1 MSNDFCQLGKYHPP
15 MSWWK
20 ASGEPESH
28 ATTSMLID
36 QIYAHI
42 RFRASFYTWS
52 FWLHFEVPPETSYF
66 LFLDFCCVS
75 NFSIFFS
82 FFFFLTA
89 FLSRGS
95 CMLWLTTSPRW
106 LSAAM
111 VCSVQS
117 SSSSSCCSLSSSPS
131 LSASGGWTNSWAFSC
146 LGFISCSWLS
156 ASSWRTKWSSVLSP
170 SSGKCWFL
178 RKKKKKS
185 YRCLFIQYIYI
196 YRNEMKW

>member
-1 MSNDFCQLGKYHPP
+1 MKLLVAFWS
-15 MSWWK
+15 
-20 ASGEPESH
+20 AS
-28 ATTSMLID
+28 
-36 QIYAHI
+36 
-42 RFRASFYTWS
+42 RN
-52 FWLHFEVPPETSYF
+52 F
-66 LFLDFCCVS
+66 LFP
-75 NFSIFFS
+75 FSRFLLCFQFLYFFF

-178 RKKKKKS
+178 RKKKKVIDV
-185 YRCLFIQYIYI
+185 YLFSIYIYI
-196 YRNEMKW
+196 EMKWNGKKKKREKKKKKKATMEKNCKCPTLQF